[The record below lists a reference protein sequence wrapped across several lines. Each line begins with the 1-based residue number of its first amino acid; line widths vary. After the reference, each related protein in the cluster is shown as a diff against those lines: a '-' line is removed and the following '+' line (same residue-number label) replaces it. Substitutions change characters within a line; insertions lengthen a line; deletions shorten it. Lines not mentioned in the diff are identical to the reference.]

1 MGGGRKWAK
10 SNVRDL
16 KHEKVSSYSKSRTC
30 HVNVRVTP
38 DNLNTPN
45 NKSELDQ
52 PLHQSVPSHGLS
64 PTSEELTSELKR
76 HGCVGPQVSNHYTT
90 GSLG

>member
-1 MGGGRKWAK
+1 MSKLAKNQPNKPQGHMGGGKKWAK

-45 NKSELDQ
+45 NKSVEF
-52 PLHQSVPSHGLS
+52 
-64 PTSEELTSELKR
+64 
-76 HGCVGPQVSNHYTT
+76 
-90 GSLG
+90 